1 MTMHYVNVG
10 LFQVDFNG
18 ARIDKGNP
26 NTTINNVL
34 NSTMDYLVIPD
45 TDVPNSAG
53 YPAVKTYLTL
63 EAAGGFKLQYMDQN
77 KIITYATA

>member
-1 MTMHYVNVG
+1 
-10 LFQVDFNG
+10 
-18 ARIDKGNP
+18 
-26 NTTINNVL
+26 
-34 NSTMDYLVIPD
+34 MDYLVIPD